1 MLQVLQVLFE
11 ASLRKSASPQQS
23 LKVNFHFAFLDEP
36 SGLRPSAARAIFDLL
51 VQRDRI
57 HIINFI
63 KKGFKMKK
71 DQNLMAMDAQRMTSL
86 EIAAVTGKPH
96 GDVLKA
102 IRKMEKAWEQECGG
116 NFSLTSEKVDMPQG
130 GVRLIP
136 VFSLT
141 KTECLYVAT
150 KFNDAARAR
159 LVLRWQQLEKDVRCK
174 PQKLLVTEREIL
186 QQGDAIRRQ
195 QIGDEN
201 APADGCLTVSDIAKM
216 FDISVK
222 ALNKKLVDEG
232 VQFWNGGRYK
242 LTPKYAGRGLAQDRA
257 FHYYSLE
264 GEKKERA
271 YLVWTPI
278 GMEFIRTIV

>member
-1 MLQVLQVLFE
+1 
-11 ASLRKSASPQQS
+11 
-23 LKVNFHFAFLDEP
+23 
-36 SGLRPSAARAIFDLL
+36 
-51 VQRDRI
+51 
-57 HIINFI
+57 
-63 KKGFKMKK
+63 MKK
-71 DQNLMAMDAQRMTSL
+71 DQNLSVTAAQSMTSL
-86 EIAAVTGKPH
+86 EIAQVTGKMH
-96 GDVLKA
+96 KDVMKA
-102 IRKMEKAWEQECGG
+102 IRNMEPAWELERGRKFALTQIREEIPNGG
-116 NFSLTSEKVDMPQG
+116 Y
-130 GVRLIP
+130 RLRP
-136 VFSLT
+136 VFVLS

-159 LVLRWQQLEKDVRCK
+159 LVLRWQQLEKERAYRRQS
-174 PQKLLVTEREIL
+174 PSASEQKLLVTEKEIL

-216 FDISVK
+216 LDLSVK
-222 ALNKKLVDEG
+222 ALNKKLVEEG

-242 LTPKYAGRGLAQDRA
+242 LTPKYAERGLAQDRA

>member
-1 MLQVLQVLFE
+1 MKQNQ
-11 ASLRKSASPQQS
+11 
-23 LKVNFHFAFLDEP
+23 N
-36 SGLRPSAARAIFDLL
+36 LL
-51 VQRDRI
+51 VT
-57 HIINFI
+57 
-63 KKGFKMKK
+63 G
-71 DQNLMAMDAQRMTSL
+71 AQSITSL
-86 EIAAVTGKPH
+86 EIAQVTGKTH
-96 GDVLKA
+96 AHVLRD
-102 IRKMEKAWEQECGG
+102 IRNMEPAWEMEHGAKFGFMQQREDLPNGG
-116 NFSLTSEKVDMPQG
+116 Y
-130 GVRLIP
+130 RLRP
-136 VFSLT
+136 VFVLS
-141 KTECLYVAT
+141 KIESLYVAT
-150 KFNDAARAR
+150 KFNDVARAK
-159 LVLRWQQLEKDVRCK
+159 LVLRWEELEKEK
-174 PQKLLVTEREIL
+174 LAGQPSHSQKLLVTEREIL

-216 FDISVK
+216 LDLSVK
-222 ALNKKLVDEG
+222 ALNKKLVNEG

>member
-1 MLQVLQVLFE
+1 
-11 ASLRKSASPQQS
+11 
-23 LKVNFHFAFLDEP
+23 
-36 SGLRPSAARAIFDLL
+36 
-51 VQRDRI
+51 
-57 HIINFI
+57 
-63 KKGFKMKK
+63 MKQN
-71 DQNLMAMDAQRMTSL
+71 QNLMTMDAQRMTSL

-102 IRKMEKAWEQECGG
+102 IRKMEKAC
-116 NFSLTSEKVDMPQG
+116 

-159 LVLRWQQLEKDVRCK
+159 LVLRWQQLERATALNDKGKMINDNG
-174 PQKLLVTEREIL
+174 QKLLVTEKEIL

-216 FDISVK
+216 LDTSVK
-222 ALNKKLVDEG
+222 ALNKKLVEKG

-242 LTPKYAGRGLAQDRA
+242 LTPKYTERGLAQDRA

-278 GMEFIRTIV
+278 GMEFIRSIV

>member
-1 MLQVLQVLFE
+1 
-11 ASLRKSASPQQS
+11 
-23 LKVNFHFAFLDEP
+23 
-36 SGLRPSAARAIFDLL
+36 
-51 VQRDRI
+51 
-57 HIINFI
+57 
-63 KKGFKMKK
+63 MKN
-71 DQNLMAMDAQRMTSL
+71 DQNVVAMNAGRMTSL

-159 LVLRWQQLEKDVRCK
+159 LVLRWQQLERANALKDK
-174 PQKLLVTEREIL
+174 GQKLLVTEKEIL

-195 QIGDEN
+195 QIVDEN
-201 APADGCLTVSDIAKM
+201 AAADGCLTVSDIARM
-216 FDISVK
+216 LDTSVK
-222 ALNKKLVDEG
+222 ALNKKLVEEG

-242 LTPKYAGRGLAQDRA
+242 LTPKYAERGLAQDRS

>member
-1 MLQVLQVLFE
+1 
-11 ASLRKSASPQQS
+11 
-23 LKVNFHFAFLDEP
+23 
-36 SGLRPSAARAIFDLL
+36 
-51 VQRDRI
+51 
-57 HIINFI
+57 
-63 KKGFKMKK
+63 MKK
-71 DQNLMAMDAQRMTSL
+71 IQNLSVMDAGRMTSL

-159 LVLRWQQLEKDVRCK
+159 LVLRWEELEKDVRCK
-174 PQKLLVTEREIL
+174 KDEGRCGGQKLLVTEKEIL

-195 QIGDEN
+195 QIGEEN
-201 APADGCLTVSDIAKM
+201 APADGCLTVKEIAKM
-216 FDISVK
+216 LDITIK
-222 ALNKKLVDEG
+222 ELNKILVEEG
-232 VQFWNGGRYK
+232 VQFWNGCRYK
-242 LTPKYAGRGLAQDRA
+242 LTPKYAERGLAQDRA
-257 FHYYSLE
+257 FHYYALD

-278 GMEFIRTIV
+278 GMEFIRSIV

>member
-1 MLQVLQVLFE
+1 
-11 ASLRKSASPQQS
+11 
-23 LKVNFHFAFLDEP
+23 
-36 SGLRPSAARAIFDLL
+36 
-51 VQRDRI
+51 
-57 HIINFI
+57 
-63 KKGFKMKK
+63 MK
-71 DQNLMAMDAQRMTSL
+71 QNQDLMAMDAQRMTSL

-159 LVLRWQQLEKDVRCK
+159 LVLRWKQLEKDVRCK
-174 PQKLLVTEREIL
+174 PQKLLVTEKEIL

-216 FDISVK
+216 LDLSVK
-222 ALNKKLVDEG
+222 ALNKKLVNEG

-278 GMEFIRTIV
+278 GMEFIRTIVQRKRHKSKII